1 MGVLVDDLVTRG
13 TREPYRMFTS
23 RAEYRLMLREDNA
36 DLRLMEIGHDLGLVD
51 AAACRDVSRRKGRI
65 AAEIQRL
72 KNTVVKPGPAVN
84 AFLERAGTPPITSG
98 ATMEQLLKRAQLDY
112 GAVETL
118 APGPQPVEPRVAQQV
133 EIEIKYEGYIQKQQK
148 EIEKFKD
155 FEQRP
160 IPPGLAYDQIHG
172 LSTELRQK
180 LSAIRPTS
188 LGQASRIDGMTP
200 AAISVLR
207 IAITAAGGRPGP
219 AAS

>member
-1 MGVLVDDLVTRG
+1 
-13 TREPYRMFTS
+13 
-23 RAEYRLMLREDNA
+23 
-36 DLRLMEIGHDLGLVD
+36 
-51 AAACRDVSRRKGRI
+51 
-65 AAEIQRL
+65 
-72 KNTVVKPGPAVN
+72 
-84 AFLERAGTPPITSG
+84 
-98 ATMEQLLKRAQLDY
+98 MEQLLKRAQLDY
-112 GAVETL
+112 GAVAAL

-200 AAISVLR
+200 AALSVLM
-207 IAITAAGGRPGP
+207 IAIKAAGARPETAA
-219 AAS
+219 S